1 MSQSP
6 VFRNNHNLFSNY
18 YLDER
23 VKQND
28 EWREDEGLGE
38 AFKEIKKLFQKRIKI
53 FQNCSEA
60 MLEDSLIR
68 PIFRI
73 LDHHFGIQESVYR
86 GAYRPDYSFFA
97 DPDSLAEAYDR
108 RESDDFY
115 LRAVA
120 IGDAKAWNVSLD
132 KTQKRVGGFNIQNPS
147 YQIDIYLRNTPPEWA
162 ILTNGGRW
170 RLYHQ
175 DTSYRLDS
183 YYEIDLLNLIERGSP
198 EEFKYF
204 YLFFRREAFLPGR
217 DGRSFLDR
225 VKEGSVAYTR
235 KVGDDLQE
243 NVYRAMKVLAEGFL
257 RSRSEGLSPAES
269 GHLVEEIRENALRL
283 LYRLLFIFYAESRD
297 LLNVENEHYRQLSLQ
312 RLKMEVAEKLDG
324 REPLLPISTAFWDRL
339 SNLFRLINEG
349 SEKLGIPR
357 EEFYIP
363 PYNGGLFD
371 PEKNPFLTERRIGDR
386 FVAEAVDL
394 LARSDGGE
402 RKVFVDYSSLE
413 IRHLGSIYE
422 GLLEYRLRAAEE
434 EMVAVSEKG
443 AERWV
448 PAREAGG
455 EEGEGGR
462 GDERSRGGRAREKA
476 KASDRVSPGGVYLVT
491 DKGERKATGSYYTP
505 DSLVKH
511 LVESAIDPLIRP
523 KIEECMMGSGEGEEF
538 VDYILSLK
546 VIDPSMGSGH
556 FLVEATDHLARYLIQ
571 AKMTAAPEGED
582 EEEVAE
588 HDIQWARREVVRNC
602 IYGVDLNPMAV
613 ELAKLSLWLTTVASN
628 KPLSFLDHHL
638 KCGNSLIGA
647 ELGPEMKGVLLLP
660 AARGRGGSGGRRAR
674 GGGASG
680 QRETKGSP
688 DASQSARWMQFVLRR
703 HGEIYNE
710 KISGLTARADD
721 DLETVKWK
729 EEEYRRLRGSEHT
742 RRLEELANVWLST
755 YFGNEVDEE
764 EYADLQHRL
773 SEEASPDWSS
783 IRRLEWF
790 EKAQNLAEKVR
801 FFHWEL
807 EFPEVFFGEG
817 RGFDVVLGNPPWERI
832 KLQEKEFFASRD
844 PEIAKAPTAAARR
857 KLIGRLPETNPAL
870 AAEYEAALQQ
880 SQDESNF
887 IRNSG
892 RYPLTG
898 VGDVNVYA
906 VFAELAQSLVKS
918 KGRAGII
925 VPSGIATDYTYRN
938 FFQDLVDRQSL
949 VSLFDFENR
958 EKLFPDVDSRMK
970 FTLLTTTGGAQFPLA
985 DFAFFLHNMKD
996 LADEKRHFTLT
1007 REDLNLINPNT
1018 LTCPIFRTKTD
1029 AEITRKI
1036 YLTAPVMANEKTET
1050 NSWNVRFATIFHMAN
1065 DSYRFRKAE
1074 DLIANSFKLKGNVFI
1089 KNSDINLP
1097 LYEAKMFMPYDH
1109 RAANVVEDNSRL
1121 FRPGQPDVT
1130 SIEEHTNPEFVVVP
1144 RYWVSKD
1151 EVINNVPDDTS
1162 RSWLFGYKNVTSS
1175 TNERTFLGT
1184 ILPFVAAGHSIQFI
1198 FSNRR
1203 SIEKCA
1209 LVANL
1214 NTFIFDFVARQ
1225 KLGGNNFSYFILKQL
1240 PVIPPDRYTPEL
1252 LDFIVPRV
1260 VELTYTAWDL
1270 LPFAEDVLKEVGEE
1284 TWSRW
1289 FPDNPPDGEG
1299 KPAPFLWDEERRAAL
1314 RADLDGL
1321 YAHLYQLD
1329 REDLHQ
1335 ILDTFPIVKRKDE
1348 ARYGEFRTKRL
1359 VLEAFDRLASLG

>member
-1 MSQSP
+1 
-6 VFRNNHNLFSNY
+6 
-18 YLDER
+18 
-23 VKQND
+23 
-28 EWREDEGLGE
+28 
-38 AFKEIKKLFQKRIKI
+38 
-53 FQNCSEA
+53 
-60 MLEDSLIR
+60 
-68 PIFRI
+68 
-73 LDHHFGIQESVYR
+73 
-86 GAYRPDYSFFA
+86 
-97 DPDSLAEAYDR
+97 
-108 RESDDFY
+108 
-115 LRAVA
+115 
-120 IGDAKAWNVSLD
+120 
-132 KTQKRVGGFNIQNPS
+132 
-147 YQIDIYLRNTPPEWA
+147 
-162 ILTNGGRW
+162 
-170 RLYHQ
+170 
-175 DTSYRLDS
+175 
-183 YYEIDLLNLIERGSP
+183 
-198 EEFKYF
+198 
-204 YLFFRREAFLPGR
+204 
-217 DGRSFLDR
+217 
-225 VKEGSVAYTR
+225 
-235 KVGDDLQE
+235 
-243 NVYRAMKVLAEGFL
+243 
-257 RSRSEGLSPAES
+257 
-269 GHLVEEIRENALRL
+269 
-283 LYRLLFIFYAESRD
+283 
-297 LLNVENEHYRQLSLQ
+297 
-312 RLKMEVAEKLDG
+312 
-324 REPLLPISTAFWDRL
+324 
-339 SNLFRLINEG
+339 
-349 SEKLGIPR
+349 
-357 EEFYIP
+357 
-363 PYNGGLFD
+363 
-371 PEKNPFLTERRIGDR
+371 
-386 FVAEAVDL
+386 
-394 LARSDGGE
+394 
-402 RKVFVDYSSLE
+402 
-413 IRHLGSIYE
+413 
-422 GLLEYRLRAAEE
+422 
-434 EMVAVSEKG
+434 
-443 AERWV
+443 
-448 PAREAGG
+448 
-455 EEGEGGR
+455 
-462 GDERSRGGRAREKA
+462 
-476 KASDRVSPGGVYLVT
+476 
-491 DKGERKATGSYYTP
+491 
-505 DSLVKH
+505 
-511 LVESAIDPLIRP
+511 
-523 KIEECMMGSGEGEEF
+523 
-538 VDYILSLK
+538 
-546 VIDPSMGSGH
+546 
-556 FLVEATDHLARYLIQ
+556 
-571 AKMTAAPEGED
+571 
-582 EEEVAE
+582 
-588 HDIQWARREVVRNC
+588 
-602 IYGVDLNPMAV
+602 MAV
-613 ELAKLSLWLTTVASN
+613 ELAKLSLWLNTVASN

-647 ELGPEMKGVLLLP
+647 DLGPDMKGILLLP
-660 AARGRGGSGGRRAR
+660 MTRGRGRSSAKGAR
-674 GGGASG
+674 GSND
-680 QRETKGSP
+680 TKGTKGTG
-688 DASQSARWMQFVLRR
+688 AAQSARWMQFVLRR

-710 KISGLTARADD
+710 KISSLTARADD

-729 EEEYRRLRGSEHT
+729 EGEYKRLRESEHT

-755 YFGNEVDEE
+755 YFGNEVGEE

-773 SEEASPDWSS
+773 SEESQPDWSA
-783 IRRLEWF
+783 IRGLEWF
-790 EKAQNLAEKVR
+790 EKAQKTAERVR

-807 EFPEVFFGEG
+807 EFPEVFFGDD

-857 KLIGRLPETNPAL
+857 KLIGQLPETNPAL
-870 AAEYEAALQQ
+870 ASEYEAALQQ

-949 VSLFDFENR
+949 VSLYDFENR

-1151 EVINNVPDDTS
+1151 EVINNVLDNTS

-1289 FPDNPPDGEG
+1289 FPENPPDGEG

-1314 RADLDGL
+1314 RAELDGL

-1329 REDLHQ
+1329 REDLDY

-1359 VLEAFDRLASLG
+1359 VLEAFDRLAPLGSQK

>member
-38 AFKEIKKLFQKRIKI
+38 AFREIKKLFQKRIKI

-73 LDHHFGIQESVYR
+73 LDHHFGIQESVYK

-97 DPDSLAEAYDR
+97 DLDSLAEAYDR

-243 NVYRAMKVLAEGFL
+243 NIYRAMKVLAEGFL
-257 RSRSEGLSPAES
+257 QSRSKGLDPAES
-269 GHLVEEIRENALRL
+269 SRLIEEVRENSLRL

-297 LLNVENEHYRQLSLQ
+297 LLDVKNDHYRQLSLQ

-324 REPLLPISTAFWDRL
+324 RELLIPISTTFWDRL
-339 SNLFRLINEG
+339 SNLFRLINDG
-349 SEKLGIPR
+349 SEKFGIPR
-357 EEFYIP
+357 SDFYIP

-371 PEKNPFLTERRIGDR
+371 PAKNPFFTENRVGDR

-394 LARSDGGE
+394 LARSDDG
-402 RKVFVDYSSLE
+402 RKKVFVDYSSLE

-422 GLLEYRLRAAEE
+422 GLLEYRLRVAEE

-443 AERWV
+443 AERWL
-448 PAREAGG
+448 PAMEAG
-455 EEGEGGR
+455 
-462 GDERSRGGRAREKA
+462 SNAK
-476 KASDRVSPGGVYLVT
+476 KASDQVSAGGVYLVT

-511 LVESAIDPLIRP
+511 LVESAIDPLIKP
-523 KIEECMMGSGEGEEF
+523 KIEECMMNSGEEF

-571 AKMTAAPEGED
+571 AKMTAAPEEED
-582 EEEVAE
+582 EEDVAE

-613 ELAKLSLWLTTVASN
+613 ELAKLSLWLNTVASN

-647 ELGPEMKGVLLLP
+647 DLGPEMKGILLLP
-660 AARGRGGSGGRRAR
+660 RAGGRGGRRA
-674 GGGASG
+674 GGAGRSG
-680 QRETKGSP
+680 ESRKNRNDQKGANGSNGSNGSKGQKGS
-688 DASQSARWMQFVLRR
+688 DAHQSARWMQFVLRR

-729 EEEYRRLRGSEHT
+729 EEEYKRLRGSEHT

-755 YFGNEVDEE
+755 YFGNEVGEE
-764 EYADLQHRL
+764 EYSDLQHRL

-783 IRRLEWF
+783 IRSKEWF
-790 EKAQNLAEKVR
+790 GKAQNIAETVR

-807 EFPEVFFGEG
+807 EFPEVFFGED

-870 AAEYEAALQQ
+870 AAEYGAALQQ

-892 RYPLTG
+892 RYPLAG

-918 KGRAGII
+918 RGRAGII

-938 FFQDLVDRQSL
+938 FFADLMDKGKLISIY
-949 VSLFDFENR
+949 DFENR
-958 EKLFPDVDSRMK
+958 EKLFPAVDGRMK
-970 FTLLTTTGGAQFPLA
+970 FSLLTTTGGGVATA
-985 DFAFFLHNMKD
+985 DFAFFLHNVD
-996 LADEKRHFTLT
+996 ELAGEERHFSLN
-1007 REDLNLINPNT
+1007 RESLARINPNT
-1018 LTCPIFRTKTD
+1018 HNCPIFRRGSD
-1029 AEITRKI
+1029 AKLVQKI
-1036 YLTAPVMANEKTET
+1036 YRDCPVWINEVDEFDPWGITFLRMIDPFSS
-1050 NSWNVRFATIFHMAN
+1050 SWDLKKFQVSQLHYAGSG
-1065 DSYRFRKAE
+1065 SYE
-1074 DLIANSFKLKGNVFI
+1074 HVDNHSYVPI
-1089 KNSDINLP
+1089 
-1097 LYEAKMFMPYDH
+1097 YEGKMIYQYDH
-1109 RAANVVEDNSRL
+1109 RFANVVVNPDNPKRPAQPEIIGPEDKYNSDYFATPQYWVEEKEVASSLNERGWKSRWIL
-1121 FRPGQPDVT
+1121 VQKKVT
-1130 SIEEHTNPEFVVVP
+1130 SP
-1144 RYWVSKD
+1144 
-1151 EVINNVPDDTS
+1151 
-1162 RSWLFGYKNVTSS
+1162 
-1175 TNERTFLGT
+1175 TNERTHLATVVPISGT
-1184 ILPFVAAGHSIQFI
+1184 TESLHCIL
-1198 FSNRR
+1198 
-1203 SIEKCA
+1203 A
-1209 LVANL
+1209 LKITEAPMICCLLANL
-1214 NTFIFDFVARQ
+1214 NSIPFDFVARQ
-1225 KLGGNNFSYFILKQL
+1225 KIGGENFNYFVLKQL

-1321 YAHLYQLD
+1321 YAHLYRLD
-1329 REDLHQ
+1329 REDLDQ

-1348 ARYGEFRTKRL
+1348 ARYGEFRTKSL
-1359 VLEAFDRLASLG
+1359 VLEAFDRLAPLG

>member
-1 MSQSP
+1 MSPSLA
-6 VFRNNHNLFSNY
+6 FRNNHNLFSNY

-23 VKQND
+23 VKQNN
-28 EWREDEGLGE
+28 EWLGDEGLGE
-38 AFKEIKKLFQKRIKI
+38 VFNGIKKLFEKKIKI

-60 MLEDSLIR
+60 MLEDALIR

-86 GAYRPDYSFFA
+86 GAYRPDYSFF
-97 DPDSLAEAYDR
+97 PDLDSMAEAYDHR
-108 RESDDFY
+108 DSDDFY
-115 LRAVA
+115 LKAVA
-120 IGDAKAWNVSLD
+120 IGDAKAWNISLD

-147 YQIDIYLRNTPPEWA
+147 YQIDIYLRNTPPQWA
-162 ILTNGGRW
+162 ILTNGNRW

-175 DTSYRLDS
+175 ETSYRLDS
-183 YYEIDLLNLIERGSP
+183 YYEIDLLNLVEKGTL

-204 YLFFRREAFLPGR
+204 YLFFRRDAFLRGR
-217 DGRSFLDR
+217 DGTSFLDR

-257 RSRSEGLSPAES
+257 QSRSRGLDLTES
-269 GHLVEEIRENALRL
+269 GQLVEEIRENALRL

-297 LLNVENEHYRQLSLQ
+297 LLDVENEHYRQLSLQ

-324 REPLLPISTAFWDRL
+324 RESLLPISTTFWDRL
-339 SNLFRLINEG
+339 SNLFRLINDG

-357 EEFYIP
+357 SEFYIP

-371 PEKNPFLTERRIGDR
+371 PEKNPFLTEKRIGDR
-386 FVAEAVDL
+386 FVAEAVDF
-394 LARSDGGE
+394 LARSDDGE
-402 RKVFVDYSSLE
+402 KKVFVDYSSLE

-422 GLLEYRLRAAEE
+422 GLLEYRLRVAGE
-434 EMVAVSEKG
+434 EMVAISEKG
-443 AERWV
+443 MERGV
-448 PAREAGG
+448 PASEAGD
-455 EEGEGGR
+455 EGGK
-462 GDERSRGGRAREKA
+462 GGKA
-476 KASDRVSPGGVYLVT
+476 SKKASDRVSSGGVYLVT

-511 LVESAIDPLIRP
+511 LVESAIDPLIKP
-523 KIEECMMGSGEGEEF
+523 KIEECMMGSGEEF

-613 ELAKLSLWLTTVASN
+613 ELAKLSLWLNTVASN

-647 ELGPEMKGVLLLP
+647 DLGPDMKGILLLP
-660 AARGRGGSGGRRAR
+660 AARGRGGSGGAGGGGRRAS
-674 GGGASG
+674 GASQNG
-680 QRETKGSP
+680 QKGSKGANGP
-688 DASQSARWMQFVLRR
+688 NGSDAAQSAQWMQFVLRR

-710 KISGLTARADD
+710 KIASLTSRADD

-729 EEEYRRLRGSEHT
+729 EAEYKRLRESEHT
-742 RRLEELANVWLST
+742 IRLEELANVWLST

-764 EYADLQHRL
+764 EYADLQHQL
-773 SEEASPDWSS
+773 SEEARPDWSHFRS
-783 IRRLEWF
+783 LEWF
-790 EKAQNLAEKVR
+790 ERAQKVAREVR

-807 EFPEVFFGEG
+807 EFPEAFFGDD

-857 KLIGRLPETNPAL
+857 KLIEKLPETNPAL
-870 AAEYEAALQQ
+870 AEEYQSALKLTQN
-880 SQDESNF
+880 ESNF

-906 VFAELAQSLVKS
+906 VFAELARSLIKS
-918 KGRAGII
+918 SGRAGLVI
-925 VPSGIATDYTYRN
+925 PSGIATDYTYRE
-938 FFQDLVDRQSL
+938 FFSDVMEKGSL
-949 VSLFDFENR
+949 VSFYDFENR
-958 EKLFPDVDSRMK
+958 EGLFPGTHRSYK
-970 FTLLTTTGGAQFPLA
+970 FALITLTSGGIPAA
-985 DFAFFLHNMKD
+985 DFAFFLHNVD
-996 LADEKRHFTLT
+996 ELADEERHFALG
-1007 REDLNLINPNT
+1007 RENLSRINPNT
-1018 LTCPIFRTKTD
+1018 KTCPVFRTRRD
-1029 AEITRKI
+1029 AELTRKL
-1036 YLTAPVMANEKTET
+1036 YEAAPVLVNEETEKNPWEISFFT
-1050 NSWNVRFATIFHMAN
+1050 MFHMAN
-1065 DSYRFRKAE
+1065 DSQLFQTHEFLTRKGF
-1074 DLIANSFKLKGNVFI
+1074 SLKGNCFVNDDEIF
-1089 KNSDINLP
+1089 LP
-1097 LYEAKMFMPYDH
+1097 LYEAKMFQLYDH
-1109 RAANVVEDNSRL
+1109 RAANVLEDNSRL
-1121 FRPGQPDVT
+1121 FRPGQPDAA
-1130 SIEEHTNPEFVVVP
+1130 SMEDHFDPEFVVMP
-1144 RYWVSKD
+1144 RYWVSKED
-1151 EVINNVPDDTS
+1151 ITHALPKDYSNP
-1162 RSWLFGYKNVTSS
+1162 WLFGYKNVTSP
-1175 TNERTFLGT
+1175 TNEHTFLST
-1184 ILPFVAAGHSIQFI
+1184 ILPLAAAGHSIQFI
-1198 FSNRR
+1198 YSDKNC
-1203 SIEKCA
+1203 IEICV

-1214 NTFIFDFVARQ
+1214 NTNIFDFVARQ
-1225 KLGGNNFSYFILKQL
+1225 KLGGINFSYFVLKQL

-1252 LDFIVPRV
+1252 IDFIVPKV

-1270 LPFAEDVLKEVGEE
+1270 LPFAKDVLKEVGEE

-1289 FPDNPPDGEG
+1289 FPENPQDGEG
-1299 KPAPFLWDEERRAAL
+1299 NPAPFRWDEERRSIL
-1314 RADLDGL
+1314 RAELDGI
-1321 YAHLYQLD
+1321 YAHLYELG
-1329 REDLHQ
+1329 REDLDY

-1348 ARYGEFRTKRL
+1348 AKYGEFRTKRL
-1359 VLEAFDRLASLG
+1359 VLEAFDRLEDYEDL

>member
-1 MSQSP
+1 
-6 VFRNNHNLFSNY
+6 
-18 YLDER
+18 
-23 VKQND
+23 
-28 EWREDEGLGE
+28 
-38 AFKEIKKLFQKRIKI
+38 
-53 FQNCSEA
+53 
-60 MLEDSLIR
+60 
-68 PIFRI
+68 
-73 LDHHFGIQESVYR
+73 
-86 GAYRPDYSFFA
+86 
-97 DPDSLAEAYDR
+97 
-108 RESDDFY
+108 
-115 LRAVA
+115 

-162 ILTNGGRW
+162 ILTNGSRW

-175 DTSYRLDS
+175 ETSYRLDS
-183 YYEIDLLNLIERGSP
+183 YYEIDLLNLVEKGSR

-204 YLFFRREAFLPGR
+204 YLFFRRNAFLPGR

-225 VKEGSVAYTR
+225 VKEGSVAYTQ

-257 RSRSEGLSPAES
+257 QSRSLGLDPTES
-269 GHLVEEIRENALRL
+269 AQLVEEIRENALRL

-297 LLNVENEHYRQLSLQ
+297 LLDVENEHYRQLSLQ
-312 RLKMEVAEKLDG
+312 RVKMEVAEKLNG
-324 REPLLPISTAFWDRL
+324 RKPLLPISTAFWDRL

-357 EEFYIP
+357 DEFYIP

-371 PEKNPFLTERRIGDR
+371 PEKNPFLSEKRIGDR

-394 LARSDGGE
+394 LARSDDGE
-402 RKVFVDYSSLE
+402 KKVFVDYSSLE

-422 GLLEYRLRAAEE
+422 GLLEYRLRVAEE
-434 EMVAVSEKG
+434 DMVAISEKG
-443 AERWV
+443 AERWLS
-448 PAREAGG
+448 ASEAG
-455 EEGEGGR
+455 
-462 GDERSRGGRAREKA
+462 SKA
-476 KASDRVSPGGVYLVT
+476 SKKASDLVSAGGVYLVT

-511 LVESAIDPLIRP
+511 LVESAIDPLIKP
-523 KIEECMMGSGEGEEF
+523 KIEECMMNSGEEF
-538 VDYILSLK
+538 VDYLLSLK

-582 EEEVAE
+582 EEEEVAE
-588 HDIQWARREVVRNC
+588 HDIQWARREIVRNC

-647 ELGPEMKGVLLLP
+647 DLGPEMKGVLLLP
-660 AARGRGGSGGRRAR
+660 TARGRVGRGTSGIIRSNKNSRADKKGAKGANGS
-674 GGGASG
+674 
-680 QRETKGSP
+680 
-688 DASQSARWMQFVLRR
+688 DAVQSARWMQFVLRR
-703 HGEIYNE
+703 HGEIYTE

-729 EEEYRRLRGSEHT
+729 EEEYKRLRESEHT
-742 RRLEELANVWLST
+742 KRLEELANVWLST

-764 EYADLQHRL
+764 EYADLQHQL
-773 SEEASPDWSS
+773 SEESQPDWST
-783 IRRLEWF
+783 IRGLEWF
-790 EKAQNLAEKVR
+790 ESAQNIAKKVR

-807 EFPEVFFGEG
+807 EFPEAFFGDD

-857 KLIGRLPETNPAL
+857 KLIGQLPQTNPTL

-918 KGRAGII
+918 NGRAGII

-949 VSLFDFENR
+949 VSLYDFENR

-970 FTLLTTTGGAQFPLA
+970 FTLLTTTGGAQFPIA

-996 LADEKRHFTLT
+996 LADEIRHFTLT

-1036 YLTAPVMANEKTET
+1036 YLTAPVMANEKNET
-1050 NSWNVRFATIFHMAN
+1050 NSWSVRFATIFHMAN
-1065 DSYRFRKAE
+1065 DSYRFRKPE
-1074 DLIANSFKLKGNVFI
+1074 DLIETDFNSNRNIFI
-1089 KNSDINLP
+1089 KNNEVYLP

-1130 SIEEHTNPEFVVVP
+1130 SIEEHTNPEFVVMP

-1151 EVINNVPDDTS
+1151 EVLNNVPENS
-1162 RSWLFGYKNVTSS
+1162 SHSWLFGYKNVTSS

-1198 FSNRR
+1198 VSNKR

-1225 KLGGNNFSYFILKQL
+1225 KLGGNNFSYFVLKQL

-1252 LDFIVPRV
+1252 
-1260 VELTYTAWDL
+1260 
-1270 LPFAEDVLKEVGEE
+1270 
-1284 TWSRW
+1284 
-1289 FPDNPPDGEG
+1289 
-1299 KPAPFLWDEERRAAL
+1299 
-1314 RADLDGL
+1314 
-1321 YAHLYQLD
+1321 
-1329 REDLHQ
+1329 
-1335 ILDTFPIVKRKDE
+1335 
-1348 ARYGEFRTKRL
+1348 
-1359 VLEAFDRLASLG
+1359 

>member
-38 AFKEIKKLFQKRIKI
+38 AFREIKKLFQKRIKI

-73 LDHHFGIQESVYR
+73 LDHHFGIQESVYK

-97 DPDSLAEAYDR
+97 DLDSLAEAYDR

-243 NVYRAMKVLAEGFL
+243 NIYRAMKVLAEGFL
-257 RSRSEGLSPAES
+257 QSRSKGLDPAES
-269 GHLVEEIRENALRL
+269 SRLIEEVRENSLRL

-297 LLNVENEHYRQLSLQ
+297 LLDVKNDHYRQLSLQ

-324 REPLLPISTAFWDRL
+324 RELLIPISTAFWDRL
-339 SNLFRLINEG
+339 SNLFRLINDG
-349 SEKLGIPR
+349 SEEFGIPR
-357 EEFYIP
+357 SEFYIP

-371 PEKNPFLTERRIGDR
+371 PAKNPFFTENRVGDR

-394 LARSDGGE
+394 LARSDDG
-402 RKVFVDYSSLE
+402 RKKVFVDYSSLE

-422 GLLEYRLRAAEE
+422 GLLEYRLRVAEE

-443 AERWV
+443 AERWL
-448 PAREAGG
+448 PAMEVGINA
-455 EEGEGGR
+455 
-462 GDERSRGGRAREKA
+462 K
-476 KASDRVSPGGVYLVT
+476 KASDQVSAGGVYLVT

-511 LVESAIDPLIRP
+511 LVESAIDPLIKP
-523 KIEECMMGSGEGEEF
+523 KIEECMMNSGEEF

-571 AKMTAAPEGED
+571 AKMTAAPEEED
-582 EEEVAE
+582 EEVAE

-613 ELAKLSLWLTTVASN
+613 ELAKLSLWLNTVASN

-647 ELGPEMKGVLLLP
+647 ELGPEMKGILLLP
-660 AARGRGGSGGRRAR
+660 AARGRGGRRA
-674 GGGASG
+674 GGAGRNG
-680 QRETKGSP
+680 QKEKNGS
-688 DASQSARWMQFVLRR
+688 DAAQSARWMQFVLRR

-729 EEEYRRLRGSEHT
+729 EEEYKRLKESEHT

-764 EYADLQHRL
+764 EYADLQHQL

-807 EFPEVFFGEG
+807 EFPEAFFGED

-870 AAEYEAALQQ
+870 AAEYGAALQQ

-892 RYPLTG
+892 RYPLAG

-918 KGRAGII
+918 RGRAGII

-938 FFQDLVDRQSL
+938 FFADLMDKGKLISIY
-949 VSLFDFENR
+949 DFENR
-958 EKLFPDVDSRMK
+958 EKLFPAVDGRMK
-970 FTLLTTTGGAQFPLA
+970 FSLLTTTGGGVATA
-985 DFAFFLHNMKD
+985 DFAFFLHNVD
-996 LADEKRHFTLT
+996 ELAGEERHFSLN
-1007 REDLNLINPNT
+1007 RESLARINPNT
-1018 LTCPIFRTKTD
+1018 HNCPIFRRGSD
-1029 AEITRKI
+1029 AKLVQKI
-1036 YLTAPVMANEKTET
+1036 YRDCPVWINEVDEFDPWGITFLRMIDPFSS
-1050 NSWNVRFATIFHMAN
+1050 SWDLKKFQVSQLHYAGSG
-1065 DSYRFRKAE
+1065 SYE
-1074 DLIANSFKLKGNVFI
+1074 HVDNHSYVPI
-1089 KNSDINLP
+1089 
-1097 LYEAKMFMPYDH
+1097 YEGKMIYQYDH
-1109 RAANVVEDNSRL
+1109 RFANVVVNPDNPKRPAQPEIIGPEDKYNSDYFATPQYWVEEKEVASSLNERGWKSRWIL
-1121 FRPGQPDVT
+1121 VQKKVT
-1130 SIEEHTNPEFVVVP
+1130 SP
-1144 RYWVSKD
+1144 
-1151 EVINNVPDDTS
+1151 
-1162 RSWLFGYKNVTSS
+1162 
-1175 TNERTFLGT
+1175 TNERTHLATVVPISGT
-1184 ILPFVAAGHSIQFI
+1184 TESLHCIL
-1198 FSNRR
+1198 
-1203 SIEKCA
+1203 A
-1209 LVANL
+1209 LKITEAPMICCLLANL
-1214 NTFIFDFVARQ
+1214 NSIPFDFVARQ
-1225 KLGGNNFSYFILKQL
+1225 KIGGENFNYFVLKQL

-1284 TWSRW
+1284 KWSRW